1 MKKRILIAA
10 LAACVLLSFAGC
22 SNGKTPSGTDT
33 SSSASTESTPTT
45 SLPDRSTAEPN
56 TSEMVDAI
64 AREARAEAESGI
76 DTNRRD
82 EAVDFIVQNYPDYF
96 SSNEVMEQTMYY
108 GYLLEYAYQDSDRDY
123 ASIGQDAEQVVKYVY
138 RGAETVEDD
147 ATQENLRQI
156 QEDLSEIGIDVG

>member
-22 SNGKTPSGTDT
+22 SSGETPISTDT
-33 SSSASTESTPTT
+33 SSSASTESTPTA

-56 TSEMVDAI
+56 TSTMVDAI
-64 AREARAEAESGI
+64 AREARSEAESGI
-76 DTNRRD
+76 DTSRRD
-82 EAVDFIVQNYPDYF
+82 EAVNFIVQNYPNYF
-96 SSNEVMEQTMYY
+96 TSNEVMEQTMYY

-123 ASIGQDAEQVVKYVY
+123 ANIGQDAEQVVKYVY
-138 RGAETVEDD
+138 RGVETVEDD

-156 QEDLSEIGIDVG
+156 ADDLSEIGIDVG

>member
-22 SNGKTPSGTDT
+22 SSGETPSNTDV
-33 SSSASTESTPTT
+33 SSSSV

-96 SSNEVMEQTMYY
+96 SNNEVMEQTMYY

-123 ASIGQDAEQVVKYVY
+123 ANIGQDAEQVVKYVY

-156 QEDLSEIGIDVG
+156 ADDLSEIGIDVG